1 MGLEPIQVSSRLI
14 ALVSLTCLAILST
27 GQMLVPAVAYAGV
40 PRACIHSNYG
50 PIECS
55 RQMQLERNDVLPSA
69 RVRRLERLRIED
81 EQIVVPLQAAERNR
95 LLEEMLYEL
104 RELRERR

>member
-1 MGLEPIQVSSRLI
+1 MSSRFSILASLI
-14 ALVSLTCLAILST
+14 CLAILST

-40 PRACIHSNYG
+40 PRACIHSSYG

-69 RVRRLERLRIED
+69 RVRRLERLRLEY
-81 EQIVVPLQAAERNR
+81 EQIVVPLQGAERNR
-95 LLEEMLYEL
+95 LLEEMLSEL